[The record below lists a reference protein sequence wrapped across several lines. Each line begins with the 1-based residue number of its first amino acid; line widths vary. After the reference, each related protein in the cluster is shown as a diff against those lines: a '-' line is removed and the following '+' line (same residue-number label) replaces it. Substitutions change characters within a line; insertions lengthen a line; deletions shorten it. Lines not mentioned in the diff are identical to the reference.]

1 MSAAALFAQ
10 EPVVRLT
17 TQARVLALVLAL
29 GFLLVV
35 LEFIRTHRLQER
47 HSVIW
52 FLLAL
57 GMLIGAAF
65 PQSLELLAK
74 TFGVRDTNVALF
86 SLILL
91 VLLALCFYFTVLL
104 SRQSEHITRLA
115 QEAAIAR
122 SERDEALAQVASNGG
137 EAGAAPRTEPPQAP

>member
-1 MSAAALFAQ
+1 MTAAALLTAQ

-17 TQARVLALVLAL
+17 TQARVIAVLLAL
-29 GFLLVV
+29 GFLVVV
-35 LEFIRTHRLQER
+35 LEFIRSHRLQER

-65 PQSLELLAK
+65 PKSLELLAR
-74 TFGVRDTNVALF
+74 TIGVRDTNVALF

-91 VLLALCFYFTVLL
+91 VLLGLCFYFTVLL
-104 SRQSEHITRLA
+104 SRQSEQITRLA
-115 QEAAIAR
+115 QETAIAR
-122 SERDEALAQVASNGG
+122 AERDEALAKAT
-137 EAGAAPRTEPPQAP
+137 EARAAPGRR